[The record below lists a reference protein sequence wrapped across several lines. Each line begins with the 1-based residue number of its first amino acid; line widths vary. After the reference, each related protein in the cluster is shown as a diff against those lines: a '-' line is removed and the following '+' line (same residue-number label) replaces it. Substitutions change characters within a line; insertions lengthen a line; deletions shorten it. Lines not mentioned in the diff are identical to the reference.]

1 MKKFNMALASIVMI
15 CALAAPA
22 ALAHVSNPDF
32 HSEIEPLS
40 TTGVTEGVTISI
52 AAGSDHVRLVNDSGK
67 TVTVIGTEGEPYI
80 RILPNG
86 DVQVNENSVTYQDDL
101 AAEAAEA
108 AEEEGHSH
116 EEGTGTTDDHAH
128 DEATGTTGDKGA
140 EDHAHDE
147 GTEPHDDSG
156 TPPHEHPEGT
166 PPHEHADESAGGTAD
181 AGAAGE
187 SGKSGPDWQTVDDVE
202 KGAYEWRDSR
212 VRYLGEDVPPQVT
225 DESKETVV
233 KDYVIPLDIGGQ
245 TVEAKGELT
254 WKGDEES
261 SSTLPFVGLG
271 ILALLAIGGGFYLS
285 RRRKR
290 EGGDGP
296 EGSAAG

>member
-22 ALAHVSNPDF
+22 ASCTCQQPGFPFRDRTAQHDRCHRGGHDLDRGRP
-32 HSEIEPLS
+32 
-40 TTGVTEGVTISI
+40 
-52 AAGSDHVRLVNDSGK
+52 DHVRLVNDSGK

-156 TPPHEHPEGT
+156 TSPHEHPEGT

-202 KGAYEWRDSR
+202 KGAYEFARQPR
-212 VRYLGEDVPPQVT
+212 
-225 DESKETVV
+225 
-233 KDYVIPLDIGGQ
+233 PLPGRG
-245 TVEAKGELT
+245 
-254 WKGDEES
+254 
-261 SSTLPFVGLG
+261 
-271 ILALLAIGGGFYLS
+271 
-285 RRRKR
+285 R
-290 EGGDGP
+290 
-296 EGSAAG
+296 SAAGDRRIEGDRGQGLRDPPGHRRPRPSRPRVS

>member
-80 RILPNG
+80 RILANG

-128 DEATGTTGDKGA
+128 DEATGTTCDKGA

-156 TPPHEHPEGT
+156 TSPHEHPEGT

-245 TVEAKGELT
+245 TVEANGELT

-261 SSTLPFVGLG
+261 SSTLPFIGLG
-271 ILALLAIGGGFYLS
+271 ILALLAIGGGVYLN

-296 EGSAAG
+296 AGSAAG